1 MFQHWAN
8 CYLYSA
14 LSFEQLFS
22 VKPHRVSFCKH
33 IVHSPLWPRLQRN
46 SCVETSASF
55 HPLLCCSLLFCTLAR
70 KFLLLQQPLTLIS
83 ASSAQEDHSF
93 AWDPPLSTVVG
104 KMFPGKK
111 SRTNTGLILSIFLFS
126 RISLRYLFPILEN
139 DRLWFCPV
147 FFSCLGLE
155 D

>member
-104 KMFPGKK
+104 KMFPGKNLGQTQG
-111 SRTNTGLILSIFLFS
+111 SSCLFS
-126 RISLRYLFPILEN
+126 FSQGSVFVTFFQSLKMIASDF
-139 DRLWFCPV
+139 V
-147 FFSCLGLE
+147 QFFSVV
-155 D
+155 